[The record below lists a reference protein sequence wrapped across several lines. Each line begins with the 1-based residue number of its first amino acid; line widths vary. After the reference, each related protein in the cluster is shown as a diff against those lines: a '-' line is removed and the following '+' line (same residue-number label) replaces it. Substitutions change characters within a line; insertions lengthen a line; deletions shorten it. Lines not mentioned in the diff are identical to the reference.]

1 MNRRAFLTA
10 CLALLPMSFA
20 GADDAKPIRVVVWD
34 ERQPKQKEAY
44 DNFLG
49 NAIADYLKKQPG
61 LEVKSVGL
69 NDPDQG
75 LSKDTLDNC
84 DVLIWWGHVRHGE
97 IKPETAK
104 MLVSRIKEGKLNL
117 IALHSAHYAMPFK
130 EAMNE
135 RARMDVQAIVNK
147 MPEKVTLVEKAGPS
161 GLVPASAPLSPRY
174 DVEKTDSGTK
184 VVLTLPGCAFPTVR
198 DDGAPSHVT
207 VLNADHPLAKGLPSK
222 FDIAKTE
229 MYSSPFHVPKPDVSI
244 IEEKWDKGESFTSG
258 SYWKLGKGGVIY
270 FRPGHESYP
279 VFKQAEPLMFVRERG
294 AVPGEVTT
302 VGRVKHASGS

>member
-1 MNRRAFLTA
+1 MNRRTA
-10 CLALLPMSFA
+10 MTVFFALFGLSTIA
-20 GADDAKPIRVVVWD
+20 RADDPKPIRVVVWD

-61 LEVKSVGL
+61 LEVKSVCID
-69 NDPDQG
+69 DPEQG
-75 LSKDTLDNC
+75 LSKETLDNC
-84 DVLIWWGHVRHGE
+84 DVLVWWGHVRHGE

-104 MLVSRIKEGKLNL
+104 MLVSRIKDGKLSL
-117 IALHSAHYAMPFK
+117 LALHSAHYAMPFK

-135 RARMDVQAIVNK
+135 RARMDTHAVVDKI
-147 MPEKVTLVEKAGPS
+147 PDKVTVTEEPGPA
-161 GLVPASAPLSPRY
+161 GLVPATEPLSPRFTI
-174 DVEKTDSGTK
+174 EKLDFGHK

-198 DDGAPSHVT
+198 DDGQPSHVT
-207 VLNADHPLAKGLPSK
+207 VLNPGHPLAKGLPAK
-222 FDIAKTE
+222 FDIPKTE

-270 FRPGHESYP
+270 FRPGHETYP
-279 VFKQAEPLMFVRERG
+279 VFKQAEPLKFVEN
-294 AVPGEVTT
+294 AVRFLAKQP
-302 VGRVKHASGS
+302 